1 MIFYIQK
8 QLGLFT
14 EMQYRTNKQSKL
26 TFVEECP
33 RTVDQVSENDETKG
47 RKDDTA
53 TEINKVFK
61 LSQTGVSGGLLNW
74 FLNYL

>member
-1 MIFYIQK
+1 MIFYIRQ

-14 EMQYRTNKQSKL
+14 EMQYKTNKLSKL

-53 TEINKVFK
+53 TEINKVRE
-61 LSQTGVSGGLLNW
+61 
-74 FLNYL
+74 